1 MVQSSVRRRKITRL
15 KEIFSTGLVGVVV
28 VLAVALVSLRLL
40 GFKSFTIM
48 SGSMEP
54 KLSVG
59 SLIFVKPTDPNSLES
74 NDIITFLTGKNTIVT
89 HRIVEKTVSDENGEE
104 VFRFST
110 KGDAN
115 DVADQKTVRAEN
127 VVGKVTFSIPFMGYV
142 SNNLQ
147 KPYIS
152 YLVFVLGAVLI
163 LSVVFSDNKP
173 EKTTRQRRSRKLK
186 PRKEEIIIP

>member
-1 MVQSSVRRRKITRL
+1 MVQSSVRRRRITRL

-54 KLSVG
+54 SLSVG

-74 NDIITFLTGKNTIVT
+74 NDIITFLAGKNTIVT
-89 HRIVEKTVSDENGEE
+89 HRIVEKTISNENGKD
-104 VFRFST
+104 VLRFST

-115 DVADQKTVRAEN
+115 EKPDLGSVRSEN
-127 VVGKVTFSIPFMGYV
+127 VVGKPIFSVPLLGYFV
-142 SNNLQ
+142 
-147 KPYIS
+147 S
-152 YLVFVLGAVLI
+152 YLKRPLVLYLSSFLSIVLI
-163 LSVVFSDNKP
+163 ISVFFSDTEQSK
-173 EKTTRQRRSRKLK
+173 KTSLRRKLNL
-186 PRKEEIIIP
+186 RKGEEVIIK